1 LFPIK
6 KPTQIVQVFS
16 RYFLKFYS
24 FACSS
29 FNTRNASSNSSSIS
43 KSCLY
48 VMLLTTI
55 VTIRFKTNA
64 EKISYNV
71 SDKKL
76 IFSQPPTITS
86 PDIIPASAPAFVT
99 FFQYKDKMTSG
110 PKAPPKPAQANDTS
124 PKIVSLFGQAKAT
137 ATRDTINT
145 AIRPRNT

>member
-1 LFPIK
+1 
-6 KPTQIVQVFS
+6 
-16 RYFLKFYS
+16 
-24 FACSS
+24 
-29 FNTRNASSNSSSIS
+29 NSSSIS

-64 EKISYNV
+64 GKMSYNV

-76 IFSQPPTITS
+76 IFPHTATITA
-86 PDIIPASAPAFVT
+86 PVILPANATASVT
-99 FFQYKDKMTSG
+99 ILQYKDKMTSG